1 VGSIKTN
8 IGHLESA
15 AGIAGL
21 IKVALALEHGEI
33 PPSLHLRELN
43 PQRSAT
49 QIVTKAEK
57 AIEGFKPEVAGP
69 LDAAMKARALQ
80 AVKQYGQLRPSC
92 RPEASHP
99 RWIHA

>member
-1 VGSIKTN
+1 MPDSQDVT
-8 IGHLESA
+8 A
-15 AGIAGL
+15 ALDRLTRENAELSGL
-21 IKVALALEHGEI
+21 ALATGVILTQLLQTI
-33 PPSLHLRELN
+33 CLRELN

-80 AVKQYGQLRPSC
+80 AVKQYEEQLRSVLPT
-92 RPEASHP
+92 
-99 RWIHA
+99 